1 MLTFLKRWLP
11 FLLILAGLAVF
22 FYFDLSQLMNFT
34 QLKYQRF
41 ALLAWTES
49 HYAEAVLI
57 YMLVYI
63 LAVAISIPGAVFFTI
78 ISGFLFGVILGTLY
92 VVVSATLGA
101 MCVFLSVKTALEPW
115 ISKKTHPWIN
125 KMRVGFQKDAFQ
137 YLIFLRLAPLFPF
150 WVVNIVPSLMGVRTS
165 TFFLTTFIGIIP
177 GSFVYVLAGNGLG
190 QILDQNKTPN
200 LGILLTPPVFIPLLA
215 LALLSLLPTLLKW
228 KKGKRHE

>member
-11 FLLILAGLAVF
+11 LLLILAGLAVF

-34 QLKYQRF
+34 QLKSQRF

-49 HYAEAVLI
+49 HYAQAVLI

-115 ISKKTHPWIN
+115 ISKKTNYWIK
-125 KMRVGFQKDAFQ
+125 KMRIGFQKDAFQ

-150 WVVNIVPSLMGVRTS
+150 WVVNIVASLMGVRTS

-177 GSFVYVLAGNGLG
+177 GSFVYVLLGNGLG
-190 QILDQNKTPN
+190 QILDQNNAPN